1 MALDIDAILN
11 GAVMGI
17 WGEPVIF
24 TPLVSDPGAPPFVG
38 RGIFDEAHEI
48 VLEQIAASEL
58 TAAGHSTT
66 APVLEVRLSEFQRRP
81 RIGDQVE
88 VRSRQFSVWDVRPDG
103 AGHADLIL
111 REVV

>member
-1 MALDIDAILN
+1 MALDLDTILN
-11 GAVMGI
+11 GAVMDL
-17 WGEPVIF
+17 WGEPAVF
-24 TPLVSDPGAPPFVG
+24 TPVVSDSGALPFAG

-66 APVLEVRLSEFQRRP
+66 APVLEVRLSEFTRRP

-88 VRSRQFSVWDVRPDG
+88 VRGRLFSVWDARPDG